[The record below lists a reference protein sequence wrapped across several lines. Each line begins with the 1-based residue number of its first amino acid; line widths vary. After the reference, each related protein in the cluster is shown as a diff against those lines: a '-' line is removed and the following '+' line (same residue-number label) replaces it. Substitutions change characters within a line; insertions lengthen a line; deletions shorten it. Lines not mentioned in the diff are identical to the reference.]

1 MVSLSVWPQVVGDC
15 ALMVLIGSWVQLV
28 HGSWVFFF
36 FFFFFHGLWLI
47 WLWVVADL
55 VVGRG

>member
-1 MVSLSVWPQVVGDC
+1 MVSLSVWSRVVGDY
-15 ALMVLIGSWVQLV
+15 ASMVPISSWVRLV

-36 FFFFFHGLWLI
+36 FFLPRI
-47 WLWVVADL
+47 VVNL

>member
-36 FFFFFHGLWLI
+36 FFLPWI
-47 WLWVVADL
+47 VADL